1 MMAFDPAAFD
11 EIEAKIDALD
21 IDEIKQRL
29 EPLMMGFQLES
40 PVFNAGAFVY
50 RARQL
55 SPRFRKGD
63 DITHADL
70 IYPPAAKATLG
81 RLNRVGKPVFY
92 GAMHKEA
99 VFFELPDLKAGDEL
113 IVTYWKTTERM
124 FVNNIGYTEFAFE
137 QLGAKRPVP
146 DWSPKESGGTRQTL
160 PLATLPKEAAEKAMS
175 KDKARD
181 IKEALS
187 KYFTRQVNDNESYRY
202 KLTAAIG
209 ELHLGDIK
217 DKDRDMK
224 FAGVLYPSVRM
235 WANGDN
241 IGLQPWFVDKHLKFR
256 KAVHV
261 RIKERRETAFDIDYL
276 DAAHGFDGMGNLK
289 WLGRVKNW
297 TLNKAFQKARAV
309 FEPGIDADGDYY
321 ISADGQPAHWVITD
335 ADTGE
340 VIEPA

>member
-1 MMAFDPAAFD
+1 MSFDAMLFE
-11 EIEAKIDALD
+11 EIEAKIDSLD
-21 IDEIKQRL
+21 IDEIKRRL
-29 EPLMMGFQLES
+29 EPFMIGFRIET
-40 PVFNAGAFVY
+40 PVFDAGAFVY

-55 SPRFRKGD
+55 GPHFRKEHG
-63 DITHADL
+63 ITRADL
-70 IYPPAAKATLG
+70 IYPPAAKTTLG

-99 VFFELPDLKAGDEL
+99 VFFELPSLKAGDEL

-124 FVNNIGYTEFAFE
+124 FVNNIGYTEYAFE

-146 DWSPKESGGTRQTL
+146 DWNPKEPVGSEQTL
-160 PLATLPKEAAEKAMS
+160 PLAMLPKEVAEKAMS
-175 KDKARD
+175 QDDARD
-181 IKEALS
+181 FKKALS
-187 KYFTRQVNDNESYRY
+187 KYFTRQVNDDETYRY

-217 DKDRDMK
+217 DRNTK

-241 IGLQPWFVDKHLKFR
+241 IGLQPWFADNHLEFR

-261 RIKERRETAFDIDYL
+261 RIKEKRETAFDVDYL
-276 DAAHGFDGMGNLK
+276 DAAHEFDEIGNLK

-297 TLNKAFQKARAV
+297 TLNKPFQKARAV
-309 FEPGIDADGDYY
+309 FEPGIDTDGDYY
-321 ISADGQPAHWVITD
+321 ISMDGQPAHWVITD
-335 ADTGE
+335 IGTGE